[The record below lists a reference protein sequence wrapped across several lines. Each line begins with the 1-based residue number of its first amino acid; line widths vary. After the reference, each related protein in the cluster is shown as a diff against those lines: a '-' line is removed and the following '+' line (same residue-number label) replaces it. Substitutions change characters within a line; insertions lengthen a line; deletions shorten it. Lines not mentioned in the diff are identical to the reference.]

1 MSVETLNGLLS
12 TKDALAFH
20 DPERQLPSSLPI
32 TKSLLQSC
40 RSAYTTYRA
49 RIEREKEKIRQ
60 DQAEKAEEQE
70 KKRKQ
75 KRLEEE
81 HAAES
86 KDRKAKESK
95 LNKEE
100 ATAQDDLKIGN
111 AIIAEANTKLA
122 NAIQKKDMQQVSV
135 AQMMLEQGQKKIM
148 DTTKHLES
156 IGEQRKKLA
165 RGSFSASDQHKDK
178 KQKNTTNTV
187 MNQSNSFTAFAVTS
201 ILTELA

>member
-1 MSVETLNGLLS
+1 MSVDTPNGLLS
-12 TKDALAFH
+12 AKDALAFH

-70 KKRKQ
+70 KKQ

-81 HAAES
+81 RAAES

-95 LNKEE
+95 LNKE
-100 ATAQDDLKIGN
+100 KP
-111 AIIAEANTKLA
+111 
-122 NAIQKKDMQQVSV
+122 
-135 AQMMLEQGQKKIM
+135 
-148 DTTKHLES
+148 
-156 IGEQRKKLA
+156 
-165 RGSFSASDQHKDK
+165 QHRR
-178 KQKNTTNTV
+178 T
-187 MNQSNSFTAFAVTS
+187 
-201 ILTELA
+201 